1 MILLLDVPR
10 SYIVRSSLRR
20 MLTHCHMGLWLRMS
34 AIIVVVGVVDDE
46 GVLRL
51 AIDYCIVGRVQTTN
65 VLRLAYLWAW
75 VHVVRVYIVIVT
87 AAVN

>member
-34 AIIVVVGVVDDE
+34 AIIVVVGVVGDGEFPGDD
-46 GVLRL
+46 
-51 AIDYCIVGRVQTTN
+51 D
-65 VLRLAYLWAW
+65 
-75 VHVVRVYIVIVT
+75 VVRRRRLGSPGPWVSNGHT
-87 AAVN
+87 LSALLATLGLSQGMRT